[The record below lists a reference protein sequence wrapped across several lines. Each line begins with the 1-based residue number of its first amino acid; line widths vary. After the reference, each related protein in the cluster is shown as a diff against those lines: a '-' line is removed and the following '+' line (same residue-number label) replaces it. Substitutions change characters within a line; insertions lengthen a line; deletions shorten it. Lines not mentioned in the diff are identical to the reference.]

1 MALVLRQMGIPS
13 RFVYGYLPGIY
24 QPSAGTWSVE
34 QVAFHNWVEVF
45 FPGIGWVRFDPTPGD
60 DFGREATN
68 LRQWQSRPEATEE
81 PDVEPIDEPE
91 DELDPSPEP
100 SFAPLDTGVLPTDG
114 GDDTVALVISG
125 GALVLLLLSVT
136 SLLLLYRLRR
146 LPDGDGSLA
155 YRGVVSLATRLG
167 YPPHPSQTEYEYA
180 GTLSQALP
188 TVRDDL
194 YVVAG
199 ARVEAVY
206 GARHLERE
214 RRGPLRR
221 AYARVRTALVRRSLR
236 FRRRGR

>member
-1 MALVLRQMGIPS
+1 
-13 RFVYGYLPGIY
+13 
-24 QPSAGTWSVE
+24 
-34 QVAFHNWVEVF
+34 
-45 FPGIGWVRFDPTPGD
+45 
-60 DFGREATN
+60 
-68 LRQWQSRPEATEE
+68 
-81 PDVEPIDEPE
+81 
-91 DELDPSPEP
+91 
-100 SFAPLDTGVLPTDG
+100 
-114 GDDTVALVISG
+114 
-125 GALVLLLLSVT
+125 
-136 SLLLLYRLRR
+136 
-146 LPDGDGSLA
+146 
-155 YRGVVSLATRLG
+155 VVSLATRLG

-221 AYARVRTALVRRSLR
+221 AYARIRTALVRRSLR